1 MLRNVIRL
9 HTLIV
14 AAASVLLLVAPAT
27 VLQTFGVTD
36 TSFSVLAL
44 TRVLAGLL
52 AVLAAAVVPVPNLP
66 APARGQ
72 ALIGLAAAYAFLS
85 ILVLAQQIAIWSS
98 LAGTVLSAECILHA
112 AAFAWLGKREHG
124 SSRLATNTR

>member
-9 HTLIV
+9 HTLIL
-14 AAASVLLLVAPAT
+14 ATASLFLLIAPAT
-27 VLQTFGVTD
+27 ALQTFGVTD
-36 TSFSVLAL
+36 TSFPVLAL

-72 ALIGLAAAYAFLS
+72 ALIGLAAAYALLS
-85 ILVLAQQIAIWSS
+85 ILTLVQQIAIWSS
-98 LAGTVLSAECILHA
+98 LAGTLLSAECILHA
-112 AAFAWLGKREHG
+112 VAFAWLGSREHA
-124 SSRLATNTR
+124 SSRLANNTP